1 MAAMRDLNYQ
11 LKQLCQR
18 NRDGSFATRAD
29 RERILYLVANQ
40 LVELG
45 FRHMSAD
52 SLKPKHVAA
61 LVERWQGE
69 QVATG
74 TIKNRMSAMRWW
86 AEKVGKDNVVARTN
100 DVYGIQDRVFVT
112 NESKAKTLDAYTLA
126 KVADVYTSM
135 SLRLQAEFGL
145 RREESIKIIPAWADS
160 DDVLR
165 LKDTWTK
172 GGKYRELPIST
183 AGQRAVLDAAKVLA
197 SGGSLIPAQ
206 MMYRDQ
212 LNRFRAQ
219 CDKAGINGVHGLRH
233 AYAQERYEAP
243 TGWKCPAAG
252 GPGAKQLTPAQKARD
267 KVVRLAISG
276 ELGHGREQI
285 TAVYLGQ
292 FAVMRSKAP
301 RRPEEGESAAPDS
314 A

>member
-1 MAAMRDLNYQ
+1 MAAMHDLNYQ

-69 QVATG
+69 QIATG

-100 DVYGIQDRVFVT
+100 DAYGIRDRVFVT
-112 NESKAKTLDAYTLA
+112 NESKAKTLDAATFA
-126 KVADVYTSM
+126 KISDVYTAM
-135 SLRLQAEFGL
+135 SLRLQAAFGL
-145 RREESIKIIPAWADS
+145 RREESIKIIPTWADRG
-160 DDVLR
+160 DVLR

-172 GGKYRELPIST
+172 GGKYREVPITT
-183 AGQRAVLDAAKVLA
+183 ATQRAVLDAAKALA
-197 SGGSLIPAQ
+197 NGGGLIPVQ
-206 MMYRDQ
+206 MNYRDQ

-219 CDKAGINGVHGLRH
+219 CDKAGIQGVHGYRH
-233 AYAQERYEAP
+233 QYAQTRYEAL

-252 GPGAKQLTPAQKARD
+252 GPAAKQLTISQKACD
-267 KVVRLAISG
+267 KVARLAISA
-276 ELGHGREQI
+276 EMGHGREQI
-285 TAVYLGQ
+285 TAIYCG
-292 FAVMRSKAP
+292 R
-301 RRPEEGESAAPDS
+301 
-314 A
+314 

>member
-52 SLKPKHVAA
+52 SLKPKHVVA

-100 DVYGIQDRVFVT
+100 DAYGIKDRVFVT
-112 NESKAKTLDAYTLA
+112 NESKAKTLDADTLA
-126 KVADVYTSM
+126 KIGDAYTAM
-135 SLRLQAEFGL
+135 SLRLQAAFGL
-145 RREESIKIIPAWADS
+145 RREESIKIIPAWADRG
-160 DDVLR
+160 DVLR

-172 GGKYRELPIST
+172 GGKYRELPIAT
-183 AGQRAVLDAAKVLA
+183 VGQRAVLDAAKVLA
-197 SGGSLIPAQ
+197 SGGGLIPAQ

-219 CDKAGINGVHGLRH
+219 CDKAGINGVPGLRH
-233 AYAQERYEAP
+233 AYAQERYEAL

-252 GPGAKQLTPAQKARD
+252 GPGAKQLTPVQKARD
-267 KVVRLAISG
+267 KAVRLAISG

-285 TAVYLGQ
+285 TAVYLG
-292 FAVMRSKAP
+292 R
-301 RRPEEGESAAPDS
+301 
-314 A
+314 

>member
-1 MAAMRDLNYQ
+1 MIAMRDLNYQ

-45 FRHMSAD
+45 FRHLSAD

-61 LVERWQGE
+61 LVERWKDE

-100 DVYGIQDRVFVT
+100 DAYGIQDRVFVT
-112 NESKAKTLDAYTLA
+112 NESKAKTLDADTLA
-126 KVADVYTSM
+126 KVADAYTAM
-135 SLRLQAEFGL
+135 SLRLEAAFGL
-145 RREESIKIIPAWADS
+145 RREESIKIIPAWADRG
-160 DDVLR
+160 DVLR

-172 GGKYRELPIST
+172 GGRYRELPIAT
-183 AGQRAVLDAAKVLA
+183 AAQRAVLDAAKALA
-197 SGGSLIPAQ
+197 NGASLIPAH
-206 MMYRDQ
+206 MSYRDQ
-212 LNRFRAQ
+212 MNRFRAQ
-219 CDKAGINGVHGLRH
+219 CDKAGIHGVHGYRH
-233 AYAQERYEAP
+233 QYAQTRYEAL

-252 GPGAKQLTPAQKARD
+252 GPCAKQLTPAQKACD
-267 KVVRLAISG
+267 KAARLAISA
-276 ELGHGREQI
+276 EMGHGREQI
-285 TAVYLGQ
+285 TAVYLG
-292 FAVMRSKAP
+292 R
-301 RRPEEGESAAPDS
+301 
-314 A
+314 